1 MTTNESLKLK
11 RDQANKLVQE
21 ILSIKNNVN
30 DIKIDAEGLYRHI
43 ESKDKDY
50 KKLIHSL
57 NRINSTSQEAI
68 DNFRRERDRI
78 KTLLTQVNTFYDKK
92 YTPLLQKIED
102 GETGFR
108 AKINKNNKDLRELDK
123 VKLSCSKQYDEIK
136 KFVAEYKIKYRELST
151 LNTKIRKLS
160 ESSEN
165 NKTKTDSLLAKIQ
178 SADKEI
184 QVLLTNSKK
193 RDTETINLES
203 SIKKREIKSQEILGE
218 IERLFDES
226 EIKRKEIQDVYE
238 ISHETGLSGE
248 FGNRRN
254 YLKESFERWEDR
266 ILWTSVILLV
276 CLVGLFVCQ
285 LALYDWNIRDN
296 NFDFNFYV
304 RFLILSP
311 IVYYLVFCS
320 SQYNK
325 VKKLHDKYSFKTT
338 IAMTIK
344 SHIEL
349 LAHEENFQSTE
360 RLDKI
365 LDFII
370 DGFSKIYNEPFANDD
385 FKMKVELANI
395 KLDLQKNLL
404 EKINLKEDK

>member
-1 MTTNESLKLK
+1 MTTNESLKSK
-11 RDQANKLVQE
+11 RELANKLVQE
-21 ILSIKNNVN
+21 IIDIKDNVI
-30 DIKIDAEGLYRHI
+30 DIKIDAEDLYRHI
-43 ESKDKDY
+43 ELKDNDY
-50 KKLIHSL
+50 NKLIHSL
-57 NRINSTSQEAI
+57 NRINLTTEEAI
-68 DNFRRERDRI
+68 DNLRHERDRI
-78 KTLLTQVNTFYDKK
+78 KTLLAQVNNFYEKK

-102 GETGFR
+102 RDSGFR
-108 AKINKNNKDLRELDK
+108 AKINKSTNELKELEK

-136 KFVAEYKIKYRELST
+136 KFVADYKTKSRELST
-151 LNTKIRKLS
+151 LNTKIRKLG

-165 NKTKTDSLLAKIQ
+165 NKNKTDSLLAKIQ

-184 QVLLTNSKK
+184 QIILANTKN
-193 RDTETINLES
+193 RDTETTNLES
-203 SIKKREIKSQEILGE
+203 SIKRKEIKSQEILGE
-218 IERLFDES
+218 IERLFDET

-238 ISHETGLSGE
+238 IAHETGLSGE

-254 YLKESFERWEDR
+254 NLKKSFEKWEKR
-266 ILWTSVILLV
+266 ILWTSIILLGS
-276 CLVGLFVCQ
+276 LVGLFICQ
-285 LALYDWNIRDN
+285 LALYNWNIKDN
-296 NFDFNFYV
+296 NFDYNFYV

-320 SQYNK
+320 SQYNQ

-338 IAMTIK
+338 LAMTIK

-349 LAHEENFQSTE
+349 LTHEENFQSPE

-370 DGFSKIYNEPFANDD
+370 DGFNKIYNEPYANDD

-404 EKINLKEDK
+404 EKINLKEEK

>member
-1 MTTNESLKLK
+1 MTTNESLKYK
-11 RDQANKLVQE
+11 RDQANMLVKE
-21 ILSIKNNVN
+21 ILSIKDNIL
-30 DIKIDAEGLYRHI
+30 DIQIDAKDLYRHI
-43 ESKDKDY
+43 ELKNKDY
-50 KKLIHSL
+50 KKLIFSL
-57 NRINSTSQEAI
+57 NRINSTTEEAI
-68 DNFRRERDRI
+68 DNFRYERDRI
-78 KTLLTQVNTFYDKK
+78 KTLLTQVNNFYEKK

-102 GETGFR
+102 SETGFR
-108 AKINKNNKDLRELDK
+108 AKINKSNKDIRELEK

-136 KFVAEYKIKYRELST
+136 KIVAEYKTKSRELSI

-165 NKTKTDSLLAKIQ
+165 NKNKTDSFLEKIQ
-178 SADKEI
+178 SADKKI
-184 QVLLTNSKK
+184 QVLLTNTKK

-203 SIKKREIKSQEILGE
+203 SIKKREVKSQEILEE
-218 IERLFDES
+218 IEKLFDES

-254 YLKESFERWEDR
+254 YLKKSFEKWEKR
-266 ILWTSVILLV
+266 ILFTSIILLG
-276 CLVGLFVCQ
+276 CLVGLFICQ
-285 LALYDWNIRDN
+285 LALYDWEIKNN
-296 NFDFNFYV
+296 NFDYNFYV

-320 SQYNK
+320 TQYNK
-325 VKKLHDKYSFKTT
+325 IKNLHDKYSFKTT

-349 LAHEENFQSTE
+349 LTHEENFQSPE

-370 DGFSKIYNEPFANDD
+370 NGFNKIYNEPYENND
-385 FKMKVELANI
+385 FKMKIQLANI

-404 EKINLKEDK
+404 DKINLKDEK

>member
-1 MTTNESLKLK
+1 MTTNESLKSK
-11 RDQANKLVQE
+11 RDLANKLVQE

-30 DIKIDAEGLYRHI
+30 DIKIEAEGLYRHI

-57 NRINSTSQEAI
+57 NRINSTTEEAI
-68 DNFRRERDRI
+68 DNFRHERDRI
-78 KTLLTQVNTFYDKK
+78 KTLLTQVNTFYEKK

-108 AKINKNNKDLRELDK
+108 AKINESNKDLKELEK

-136 KFVAEYKIKYRELST
+136 KFVAEYKVKSRELSN

-178 SADKEI
+178 SAEREI

-193 RDTETINLES
+193 RDSETINLET
-203 SIKKREIKSQEILGE
+203 SIKKREAKSQEVLGE
-218 IERLFDES
+218 IERLLDES

-254 YLKESFERWEDR
+254 YLKESFERWEVR

-276 CLVGLFVCQ
+276 SLVGLFVCQ
-285 LALYDWNIRDN
+285 LALYDWNIKDN

-320 SQYNK
+320 TQYNK

-349 LAHEENFQSTE
+349 LTHEENFQSPE

-370 DGFSKIYNEPFANDD
+370 DGFSKIYNEPYANDD

-404 EKINLKEDK
+404 EKINLKEDL

>member
-1 MTTNESLKLK
+1 MTINESLKSK
-11 RDQANKLVQE
+11 RELANKLVQE
-21 ILSIKNNVN
+21 INDIKNNVSG
-30 DIKIDAEGLYRHI
+30 IKINAEDLYRHI

-57 NRINSTSQEAI
+57 NRINSTTEEAI
-68 DNFRRERDRI
+68 DNFRHERDRI
-78 KTLLTQVNTFYDKK
+78 KTLLTQVNNFYDKK

-102 GETGFR
+102 KDTGFR
-108 AKINKNNKDLRELDK
+108 AKINTSTKELRELEK
-123 VKLSCSKQYDEIK
+123 VKQSCSKQYDEIK
-136 KFVAEYKIKYRELST
+136 KLVAEYKIKSKELSS
-151 LNTKIRKLS
+151 LNTKIRKLG

-165 NKTKTDSLLAKIQ
+165 NKNKTDTLLTKIQ
-178 SADKEI
+178 NTDNEI
-184 QVLLTNSKK
+184 QIILANNKK
-193 RDTETINLES
+193 RNTETTNLES
-203 SIKKREIKSQEILGE
+203 SIRKRETKSQEILGE
-218 IERLFDES
+218 IERIFDES

-238 ISHETGLSGE
+238 IAHETGLSGE

-254 YLKESFERWEDR
+254 NLKKSFVKWEKR
-266 ILWTSVILLV
+266 ILWTSIILLIS
-276 CLVGLFVCQ
+276 LIGLFICQ
-285 LALYDWNIRDN
+285 LKLYDWNIKDN

-320 SQYNK
+320 TQYNK

-349 LAHEENFQSTE
+349 LAHEENFQTPE
-360 RLDKI
+360 RFDKI
-365 LDFII
+365 LNFII
-370 DGFSKIYNEPFANDD
+370 EGFSKIYNEPYTNDN

-404 EKINLKEDK
+404 KKINLKDEK